1 MDGDRLFAAV
11 GQCAGRDQKL
21 RSRKEVLVL
30 RSRLADPST
39 SLVSRVKMAESA
51 SRHT

>member
-30 RSRLADPST
+30 RSRLADPSIDAILET
-39 SLVSRVKMAESA
+39 KAMLMDPL
-51 SRHT
+51 